1 MGGQIWA
8 ARARYYL
15 YCQKMKPCLY
25 LLITLLTT
33 SLATAQHTQYFK
45 AIPPLTEEVPLW
57 VQLMYADNPNVR
69 LLDSAYRAYYN
80 THPFEKN
87 THTQNYKHWRRQVEP
102 FLDAQGY
109 IQWPSPLE
117 QRQDEQLYR
126 RLLEQGPALRQAG
139 PWENLGPVETFNQ
152 GDGQFEVSWQVNVY
166 TIDQADTDP
175 NVLYCGTE
183 SGGVFK
189 STDGGQHWSHASANT
204 MMSNVRIV
212 RIDPNNAEVVYAG
225 DGSRVF
231 RTTDS
236 GANWQMILDAADL
249 GLSGLGINAIAVSP
263 ADGARIIA
271 AGQQGL
277 WYTEDGGQSW
287 LQQFANP
294 VYDIEF
300 KPGEPATLYLVRG
313 NTAEKRCEFLKSTD
327 GGLNWEAREEGWYFP
342 PDPGYGGL
350 SDGGAKIAVSALN
363 PDLVLAGLIGNSK
376 PGDDGYLGLWRSED
390 GGETWAL
397 LGPHV
402 GGPYEY
408 SGGPSTHKNVMK
420 NEGGGGPYQGFYD
433 YVLAISP
440 FGTNIVYIGG
450 VSLFKSTNGGAAFNV
465 IGGYQGNTWIH
476 PDMQELT
483 AGPDGIWLA
492 TDGGLDFTADEFA
505 SVESR
510 KRGITASEFWGFGS
524 AWNEDL
530 IVGGR
535 YHNGNTAIRP
545 TFHAG
550 QALRLGG
557 AEAPTGYVNP
567 GGRGVAYFSDI
578 ASQLIPQELS
588 GEALGLPRLQLYPS
602 ESYFAAHSS
611 ELEFA
616 PYCYHHIFVGRD
628 HELWK
633 SENGGQAFELL
644 RAFGT
649 DPERPLMHFEISRAN
664 PQVMYAY
671 QRTSFYGAVLHRTED
686 GGQNWQQRAF
696 PSGAGSQRAG
706 VMALNPEDEDELWV
720 AFAHQD
726 NDGAKV
732 FRTLDGGQSWV
743 NQTTPTLDGHRVQ
756 AIFYQGGT
764 DGAVYLGTDKA
775 VFYRDNSMAG
785 WQLYNEGL
793 PLRTQANIFRPYYR
807 EGKLRMGTYSHGA
820 WQVPFAAPSRPL
832 AQPTVDKLA
841 SGCLRD
847 TFYFDDYSIL
857 NHEGASWQWSFSP
870 EPDYVS
876 AYEVRNPKVV
886 FGVGGQY
893 AVTLTVT
900 DGLGQSSSKTI
911 PDMVSVRACQV
922 DTIPG
927 LALNLQSVGDYATID
942 GLPLAGNELTIAAW
956 VRPEGV
962 QPEYAGIVMSSGG
975 PAAGFNFRPNMELGY
990 HWPDGA
996 WWWSSG
1002 LTVPA
1007 NEWSYVAMVVR
1018 PEGIT
1023 LYLNGRSA
1031 AHAFNVPEVDFR
1043 EVATLLGR
1051 YRDWDSRNF
1060 KGTIDEVRVYGRAL
1074 TTEEIRLRRHL
1085 TSWPEEEP
1093 GLLAYYQFNEPQ
1105 GLALDKLEGRHAAL
1119 AGNAG
1124 RTLSTAPVGS
1134 GTSVQQ
1140 LVQTLGTY
1148 AFGGTGLSLSFASN
1162 ATVPDGPVVVSRL
1175 RVPPD
1180 VRPGE
1185 EVLPE
1190 AGYWIINSY
1199 GSNTGLGPLQG
1210 LSLGGLPIPAAAA
1223 AQPDIFSLHHRDDN
1237 AGGDSWSAPLSQAV
1251 LALPGET
1258 DGALA
1263 FGPDN
1268 ALPGSGQLILQ
1279 QGELVGGQSA
1289 LLPQEFVLYPNPVHS
1304 GQPLQL
1310 ATQIPG
1316 YYTFELIDASG
1327 KVVWEGR
1334 RQGHSALEGLSLP
1347 AGAYVYRVISEV
1359 YMATGR
1365 LLVVRGKE

>member
-1 MGGQIWA
+1 
-8 ARARYYL
+8 
-15 YCQKMKPCLY
+15 MKPCLY
-25 LLITLLTT
+25 LLFSLFTA

-45 AIPPLTEEVPLW
+45 TIPPLTADVPAW
-57 VQLMYADNPNVR
+57 AQLMYADNPNVR
-69 LLDSAYRAYYN
+69 LLDSAYQAYYRA
-80 THPFEKN
+80 HPFEKN
-87 THTQNYKHWRRQVEP
+87 EHTQNYKHWRRQVEP
-102 FLDAQGY
+102 FLDAEGY
-109 IQWPSPLE
+109 VQWPSPQE
-117 QRQDEQLYR
+117 RRQDEQRYR
-126 RLLEQGPALRQAG
+126 RLLEQRPALRQSG
-139 PWENLGPVETFNQ
+139 PWENLGPLETFNQ

-166 TIDQADTDP
+166 TADQADTDP

-189 STDGGQHWSHASANT
+189 STDGGQHWSHASAHT
-204 MMSNVRIV
+204 MMNNVRIV
-212 RIDPNNAEVVYAG
+212 RISPNNAEVVYAG
-225 DGSRVF
+225 DGGRVF
-231 RTTDS
+231 RTADG
-236 GANWQMILDAADL
+236 GANWQIILDAADL

-263 ADGARIIA
+263 ADEARIIA

-277 WYTEDGGQSW
+277 WYTEDGGQNWS
-287 LQQFANP
+287 QQFANP

-313 NTAEKRCEFLKSTD
+313 NTADKRCEFLKSTD
-327 GGLNWEAREEGWYFP
+327 GGLSWQIKEEGWYLP
-342 PDPGYGGL
+342 PNPGYGGL

-363 PDLVLAGLIGNSK
+363 PNLVLAGLIGNSK
-376 PGDDGYLGLWRSED
+376 PGDDGYLGLWRSLD
-390 GGETWAL
+390 GGESWTL

-408 SGGPSTHKNVMK
+408 SGGPSSHKNVMK

-440 FGTNIVYIGG
+440 FEINTVYIGG
-450 VSLFKSTNGGAAFNV
+450 VSLYKSTNGGAAFNV

-483 AGPDGIWLA
+483 TGPDGIWLA

-545 TFHAG
+545 AFGDG

-557 AEAPTGYVNP
+557 AEAPTGYINP

-578 ASQLIPQELS
+578 NSQLIPQNLS
-588 GEALGLPRLQLYPS
+588 EAALGLPQLQLYPS

-616 PYCYHHIFVGRD
+616 PHCYNHIFIGRD

-633 SENGGQAFELL
+633 SENGGQSFELL
-644 RAFGT
+644 TAFGA
-649 DPERPLMHFEISRAN
+649 DPGRPLMHFEISRSD
-664 PQVMYAY
+664 PQVMYVY
-671 QRTSFYGAVLHRTED
+671 QRTSFYGAVLYRTED

-696 PSGAGSQRAG
+696 PSGVGSQRAG
-706 VMALNPEDEDELWV
+706 VMALNPEDENELWV
-720 AFAHQD
+720 AFAHQN

-732 FRTLDGGQSWV
+732 FRTLDGGQSWG
-743 NQTTPTLDGHRVQ
+743 NQATATLDGHRVQ

-775 VFYRDNSMAG
+775 VFYRDNSTDD

-793 PLRTQANIFRPYYR
+793 PLATQANIFRPYYR
-807 EGKLRMGTYSHGA
+807 EGKLRMGTYSNGA
-820 WQVPFAAPSRPL
+820 WQAPFATPSRPL

-857 NHEGASWQWSFSP
+857 NHEGASWLWSFQP
-870 EPDYVS
+870 APDYVS
-876 AYEVRNPKVV
+876 ADNVRNPKVV
-886 FGVGGQY
+886 FGSEGPY
-893 AVTLTVT
+893 TVTLTIT
-900 DGLGQSSSKTI
+900 DVLGQSSSKTI
-911 PDMVSVRACQV
+911 PNMIAVSACQV

-927 LALNLQSVGDYATID
+927 LALNLQSIGDYATID
-942 GLPLAGNELTIAAW
+942 GLPLNGNELTITAW
-956 VRPEGV
+956 VRPDGI
-962 QPEYAGIVMSSGG
+962 QPEYTGIVMSSGG

-1002 LTVPA
+1002 LIVPA
-1007 NEWSYVAMVVR
+1007 DEWSYVAMVVR

-1023 LYLNGRSA
+1023 LYLNGQSA
-1031 AHAFNVPEVDFR
+1031 THTFNVPEVDFR

-1051 YRDWDSRNF
+1051 YRDWDSRNY
-1060 KGTIDEVRVYGRAL
+1060 KGRIDEVRIFGRAL
-1074 TTEEIRLRRHL
+1074 TAEEVRLRRHL
-1085 TSWPEEEP
+1085 TSQPEEEP
-1093 GLLAYYQFNEPQ
+1093 GLLAYYQFNENQ
-1105 GLALDKLEGRHAAL
+1105 GLALNKLEGQHALL
-1119 AGNAG
+1119 AGFAG

-1134 GTSVQQ
+1134 GVSAIQ
-1140 LVQTLGTY
+1140 LVETPGAY
-1148 AFGGTGLSLSFASN
+1148 AFGDTGLSLSFASS

-1175 RVPPD
+1175 HVAPD

-1185 EVLPE
+1185 EALP
-1190 AGYWIINSY
+1190 ASGYWIINSY
-1199 GSNTGLGPLQG
+1199 GSNASWGPLQG
-1210 LSLGGLPIPAAAA
+1210 LSLGGLPIPGAAAD
-1223 AQPDIFSLHHRDDN
+1223 QPGIFSLYHRDEN
-1237 AGGDSWSAPLSQAV
+1237 AEGNSWSAPLSQAV
-1251 LALPGET
+1251 QALPGAT
-1258 DGALA
+1258 DGILA

-1268 ALPGSGQLILQ
+1268 GLPGSGQLILQ
-1279 QGELVGGQSA
+1279 QGELVEVQSA
-1289 LLPQEFVLYPNPVHS
+1289 SLPQPFVLYPNPLRS
-1304 GQPLQL
+1304 GQPLHL
-1310 ATQIPG
+1310 ATRLPG
-1316 YYTFELIDASG
+1316 YYTVELIDATG
-1327 KVVWEGR
+1327 KVAWEGR
-1334 RQGHSALEGLSLP
+1334 RRGHSVLEDLSLP
-1347 AGAYVYRVISEV
+1347 AGAYVYRIISEAYRV
-1359 YMATGR
+1359 TGR
-1365 LLVVRGKE
+1365 LLVVRGKD